1 MSKRKPRQTSERT
14 ERIMKKLSYLPLIT
28 TGAAFI
34 YVGVSEWRSHALL
47 KREVAAMYSIEYDT
61 CKKPGGLERARAAF
75 AKAKKKKKEWKK
87 ARTFCEVI
95 AEMERGRPSRI
106 RQCNMLKYL
115 KKIRRGF

>member
-1 MSKRKPRQTSERT
+1 MSNRKLRQTSERT

-28 TGAAFI
+28 TGAALL

-61 CKKPGGLERARAAF
+61 CRNPGGLERARAAF
-75 AKAKKKKKEWKK
+75 AKAKKNKEWKK

-95 AEMERGRPSRI
+95 AEMEKGRASRE

-115 KKIRRGF
+115 KKVRKGF